1 MGEKRGSTGKLK
13 YDFPEE
19 KHLQVFMK
27 EKWYRVTP
35 KDFRSWVGKRRIVY
49 YNQKQEEYHDYEGKV
64 YYWDTNTVCTEASND
79 GIQYIHERNVKP
91 RPHEKHLV

>member
-19 KHLQVFMK
+19 KHLQVLMK

-49 YNQKQEEYHDYEGKV
+49 YNKNQEEYHDYEGKV
-64 YYWDTNTVCTEASND
+64 YYWDTNTVCRDASSE
-79 GIQYIHERNVKP
+79 GIQYIHNRNVQP
-91 RPHEKHLV
+91 RAHEKHLA